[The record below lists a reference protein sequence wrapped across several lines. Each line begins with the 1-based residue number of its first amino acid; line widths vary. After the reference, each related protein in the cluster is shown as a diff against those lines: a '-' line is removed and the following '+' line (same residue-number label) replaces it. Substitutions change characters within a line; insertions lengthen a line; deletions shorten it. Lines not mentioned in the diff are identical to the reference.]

1 MPKLSDVMAPTG
13 AAAFKPMKLSQ
24 VQAQAPQPQAPQAP
38 KDSLF
43 RMDSD
48 FRDKAP
54 GVGIG
59 DMTWAAAKDMF
70 GSRQGAAEYL
80 AKEAGGKVVPGDNG
94 DPLIELPDGTR
105 YRTNDPGLD
114 STDVGN
120 VAGNVA
126 VMATPA
132 GWVSKAAQAKNVGMV
147 GRVGA
152 QAATMGAADT
162 ALQATFDN
170 GRIDPVRTL
179 AATAGGG
186 AGEALSPIIGRGV
199 NAAVRMVR
207 GGGDK
212 AAAAQQLA
220 DALGTPKLSPQQQ
233 TQLASGIDEIIAG
246 ADPATVLGRKEFGF
260 IYTQGQQ
267 MLDPARKFRQLSQE
281 EYLRQQ
287 PGAAIPFLNQAT
299 NNEQAL
305 QRAITDTTGRMGAA
319 PGATPGELSNVV
331 QGRVAAQ
338 ADELKGRINKAYQTA
353 GQSERAAVSADSV
366 RQAPQRVRQALGDFD
381 ITSELTPA
389 TERTV
394 RQMTNAANAMPD
406 GTKAVTLRS
415 LETQRRIINNNIA
428 AAANPT
434 DRRAMTILKR
444 EYDNWM
450 DDAFENALVSG
461 DEAALKA
468 MKEARGLRAEFGRR
482 FEGDAQADK
491 FVADLIDGGRTPEE
505 MLNVALGAGQVS
517 KSSGGRF
524 ITRLRAAV
532 NDDPETINALRAA
545 QFLRMTTDATG
556 KPLGPQ
562 AITNNIMRMEFGNRS
577 AMDALYT
584 PVEWLQV
591 KRLAAALK
599 PLVPTGDFAKSSGTA
614 ERLARMLAS
623 QSGPIGQTPIVGGII
638 SGLENVR
645 TGLQANRVLTAPLR
659 APLRPV
665 PTAAAGAATL
675 KETNR

>member
-1 MPKLSDVMAPTG
+1 MPKLSEVMAPAG
-13 AAAFKPMKLSQ
+13 AALSQPAPMKLSQ
-24 VQAQAPQPQAPQAP
+24 VQAAPPPQEP
-38 KDSLF
+38 KASLF
-43 RMDSD
+43 RADSD
-48 FRDKAP
+48 FLDKAP
-54 GVGIG
+54 NVGNL
-59 DMTWAAAKDMF
+59 DFLWASAKDMF

-80 AKEAGGKVVPGDNG
+80 AKQSGGQVVTDDSG
-94 DPLIELPDGTR
+94 DPLLELQDGTR
-105 YRTNDPGLD
+105 YRLNDKGLD
-114 STDVGN
+114 PIDVTNVVGN
-120 VAGNVA
+120 VVA
-126 VMATPA
+126 MASPA
-132 GWVSKAAQAKNVGMV
+132 GWVSRAAQAKNIGMV

-152 QAATMGAADT
+152 QAATMGAADA

-179 AATAGGG
+179 AATVGGG
-186 AGEALSPIIGRGV
+186 AGEALSPIIGRGI
-199 NAAVRMVR
+199 NAAIRAVR
-207 GGGDK
+207 GGSDK
-212 AAAAQQLA
+212 AAAAQVLA
-220 DALGTPKLSPQQQ
+220 AALGTPKLSPQQQ

-305 QRAITDTTGRMGAA
+305 QKAITDTTGRMGAA
-319 PGATPGELSNVV
+319 PGATPGELSSAV

-338 ADELKGRINKAYQTA
+338 AGELKGRIDQAYQTA
-353 GQSERAAVSADSV
+353 GKSERAAVAADSV
-366 RQAPQRVRQALGDFD
+366 RQAPQRLRQALGDFD
-381 ITSELTPA
+381 ITAELTPA

-394 RQMTNAANAMPD
+394 RQMTNAAKSMPE

-450 DDAFENALVSG
+450 DDAFESALVSG
-461 DEAALKA
+461 DEGALKA

-491 FVADLIDGGRTPEE
+491 FVADLVEGGKTPEE

-517 KSSGGRF
+517 KTAGGRF

-532 NDDPETINALRAA
+532 NDDPETLNALRAA
-545 QFLRMTTDATG
+545 QFLRMTTDGAG

-562 AITNNIMRMEFGNRS
+562 AITNNIMRMEISNRS

-584 PVEWLQV
+584 PVEWMQV

-645 TGLQANRVLTAPLR
+645 TGMQANRVLTAPLR
-659 APLRPV
+659 APLRPT
-665 PTAAAGAATL
+665 PAAAAGSATL
-675 KETNR
+675 KEPNR